1 MEKSFGD
8 GRVVVELCKLSPKP
22 TELGAWSNLSLN
34 PVFPVF
40 ANELIGYLS
49 ARAGGYDVRG
59 VDQPVIITA
68 EESQYLPEVR
78 VRAPGAAESGVVA
91 VVPDAKDGKYTI
103 TAPGEVRSGVWE
115 FQLTTREG
123 KPETRYVAVN
133 VPAAEGD
140 LHLLRREELTERL
153 RGVDYEYSLAS
164 QFTDSDDRLEGSR
177 IGDALLYALIAAL
190 VGEQL
195 LAASASYH
203 VSAQRKA
210 A

>member
-1 MEKSFGD
+1 
-8 GRVVVELCKLSPKP
+8 
-22 TELGAWSNLSLN
+22 
-34 PVFPVF
+34 VFPVF
-40 ANELIGYLS
+40 ANELVGYLS
-49 ARAGGYDVRG
+49 AAQRRYEVRG
-59 VDQPVIITA
+59 VDDPVTLTVD
-68 EESQYLPEVR
+68 ESRYLPEVR
-78 VRAPGAAESGVVA
+78 VRAPGAADRDAVA
-91 VVPDAKDGKYTI
+91 VAPLAKDGQYII
-103 TAPGEVRSGVWE
+103 TAPGPVRSGVWE

-123 KPETRYVAVN
+123 KPETRLVAVN

-140 LHLLRREELTERL
+140 LHLLEREELAERL
-153 RGVDYEYSLAS
+153 KGVDYEYSLAS

-177 IGDALLYALIAAL
+177 FGDALLYALLAAL